1 MADELSFPEVPMYC
15 QICGARIPT
24 GPKKAELACRACFG
38 TIAVRRATHRPPK
51 PDDDSLLSDVPPIEL
66 GLIPTK
72 EENT

>member
-24 GPKKAELACRACFG
+24 GPRSQ
-38 TIAVRRATHRPPK
+38 